1 MDLPLAETAIAAWP
15 VAQRRCS
22 SAPGKAFLGDG
33 VTVAQQILVLL
44 VLVRIQIPQF
54 WPEAEIEQEKL
65 EQVSPDWSA
74 RAVSG
79 FRLPASTGN
88 KKGLGRKCGCRR
100 SVKVP
105 PAVYC
110 STVYGSGRFG

>member
-88 KKGLGRKCGCRR
+88 KKDWDE
-100 SVKVP
+100 SV
-105 PAVYC
+105 AVAG
-110 STVYGSGRFG
+110 T